1 MSRRERL
8 VTTATGLAL
17 AIAIA
22 AAAVLLL
29 GADDEEDRY
38 VERMN
43 VLCIERKQ
51 ALGVLAEELS
61 PARGAAETSVY
72 GAAAAELIVGW
83 RTDIE
88 MLDTPAQLQPAANE
102 LGVAL
107 GELEFAMRSLAGPP
121 GEVERSIGDSIGQ
134 LDAAIEGLEL
144 AGCAGAEITLPT

>member
-29 GADDEEDRY
+29 ADDEEDRY
-38 VERMN
+38 VERIN
-43 VLCIERKQ
+43 VICIERKQ

-88 MLDTPAQLQPAANE
+88 MLDTPAHLQPAANE

-121 GEVERSIGDSIGQ
+121 GEVERSIGQ
-134 LDAAIEGLEL
+134 LDAAVEGLEL
-144 AGCAGAEITLPT
+144 AGCAGAEITLPS